1 MSEFWNERYASEK
14 YVYGEEPNIFFKQ
27 EIDKLN
33 SGKLLLPGEGEG
45 RNAVYAAK
53 KGWKVLAYDQSK
65 TACEKAL
72 QLAKKNDT
80 TIEYIVTTTENFVT
94 DIQFNAIGL
103 IYVHY
108 PSFIRKLY
116 HDRLIRMLD
125 DNGVVILEAF
135 NKEQINQQSGGPPDV
150 DMLYSKKEME
160 SDFKELNI
168 IYLEEKTIEFSEGH
182 AHEGLA
188 NVIRMVAK
196 K

>member
-53 KGWKVLAYDQSK
+53 KGWKVLAYDQST

-80 TIEYIVTTTENFVT
+80 TFEYIVTTTENFIT

-125 DNGVVILEAF
+125 DDGIVILEAF

-188 NVIRMVAK
+188 
-196 K
+196 

>member
-53 KGWKVLAYDQSK
+53 KGWKILAYDQSK